1 MCNLNKKG
9 EHIVKKKENKSKK
22 IKNHLEVN
30 GKKIRFLSPD
40 SSIYKNDSTI
50 IFFGR
55 RRTESENKPKSKF
68 EEFISRAP
76 ISFENEEEV

>member
-1 MCNLNKKG
+1 M
-9 EHIVKKKENKSKK
+9 KKKENKSKK

-55 RRTESENKPKSKF
+55 RRTEPDNKPKSKF

>member
-1 MCNLNKKG
+1 M
-9 EHIVKKKENKSKK
+9 KKKENKSKK

-30 GKKIRFLSPD
+30 GKRIRFLSPD

-50 IFFGR
+50 ILFGR
-55 RRTESENKPKSKF
+55 RHSQPNNDPKRKF

-76 ISFENEEEV
+76 ISFDNDEEE

>member
-1 MCNLNKKG
+1 M
-9 EHIVKKKENKSKK
+9 KKKENKSKK

-55 RRTESENKPKSKF
+55 RCIEPDNKPKSKF

-76 ISFENEEEV
+76 ISFDNVEEE

>member
-1 MCNLNKKG
+1 M
-9 EHIVKKKENKSKK
+9 KKKESKSKK
-22 IKNHLEVN
+22 RKNQIEVN
-30 GKKIRFLSPD
+30 GKKIKFVSPD

-55 RRTESENKPKSKF
+55 RRTEPDNKPKSKF

-76 ISFENEEEV
+76 ISFDNEEEV

>member
-1 MCNLNKKG
+1 M
-9 EHIVKKKENKSKK
+9 KKKENKSKK
-22 IKNHLEVN
+22 RKKHIEVN
-30 GKKIRFLSPD
+30 GKKIKFLSPD

-76 ISFENEEEV
+76 ISFDNEEEV

>member
-1 MCNLNKKG
+1 M
-9 EHIVKKKENKSKK
+9 KKKENKSKK

-30 GKKIRFLSPD
+30 GKKIRFLSPN

-50 IFFGR
+50 IIFGR
-55 RRTESENKPKSKF
+55 RRTEPDGKPKSKF

-76 ISFENEEEV
+76 ISFDNEEEV

>member
-1 MCNLNKKG
+1 M
-9 EHIVKKKENKSKK
+9 KKKKDKSKK
-22 IKNHLEVN
+22 RKNSIEVN

-50 IFFGR
+50 IIFGR
-55 RRTESENKPKSKF
+55 RRTESDNKPKSKF

-76 ISFENEEEV
+76 ISFDNEDEV

>member
-1 MCNLNKKG
+1 M
-9 EHIVKKKENKSKK
+9 KKKENKSKK
-22 IKNHLEVN
+22 IKNQIEVN
-30 GKKIRFLSPD
+30 GKKIKFLSPD

-55 RRTESENKPKSKF
+55 KRTVSENKSKSKF

-76 ISFENEEEV
+76 ISFDNEEEV